1 MKYYKIIFSDYSET
15 IGKQE
20 NKQKMIR
27 DARHYCKIWNLSETV
42 KDVFEITETEYNAL
56 KRG

>member
-1 MKYYKIIFSDYSET
+1 MKYYRIIFSDYSET

-27 DARHYCKIWNLSETV
+27 DARHYCKIWNLTETV
-42 KDVFEITETEYNAL
+42 KYVFEITETEYNAL